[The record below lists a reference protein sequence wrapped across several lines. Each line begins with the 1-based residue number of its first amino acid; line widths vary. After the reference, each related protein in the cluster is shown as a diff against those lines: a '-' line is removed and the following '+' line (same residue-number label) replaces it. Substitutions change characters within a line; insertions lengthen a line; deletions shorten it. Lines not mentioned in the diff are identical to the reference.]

1 MGKRNELLSSAE
13 KCTALWL
20 TWALVGYLI
29 ADELDRLL
37 SQSINVRAG
46 YSDVDYWCCEF
57 SGYCMD
63 VATQERL
70 LDAIASISGIKRLL
84 ACRTSFIRWKIN
96 CLRM

>member
-70 LDAIASISGIKRLL
+70 NSQHQ
-84 ACRTSFIRWKIN
+84 
-96 CLRM
+96 